1 MGEMLRRRFEDRPI
15 GVYDLERRTASSQN
29 STPSLRTSPL
39 RGNASPSL
47 LSTEGRSPIGSSP
60 ITRSPVRTPQ
70 GESEKGEKENGQGTK
85 PELAKG
91 LGKVGRFKGLKKSKE
106 DGK

>member
-1 MGEMLRRRFEDRPI
+1 MGEMLRRRFEDRSL
-15 GVYDLERRTASSQN
+15 GVYDLDRRTASSQN
-29 STPSLRTSPL
+29 STPPLRTSPL

-70 GESEKGEKENGQGTK
+70 GESGGKENGQGTN

-91 LGKVGRFKGLKKSKE
+91 LGKVGRFKGLKKSKGN
-106 DGK
+106 GK